1 MSRSSKSNSSSPLPP
16 DSSSITRRD
25 ATKLAGVAAATA
37 IFAPQIQTV
46 KAANSQLQYAIIGV
60 GGRGQYHVQHFN
72 NVDGGKCIAVC
83 DVDDANLKKGQSMS
97 KDKPEAIKDYREVLA
112 RKDIEAVLIA
122 TPLYTHFPITKDA
135 LLAGKH
141 VFCEKSLVFT
151 AAEVHEL
158 RKLCAERP
166 KQVLQVGLQRR
177 YSQFYQTA
185 KQMVEQGL
193 IGRVTHVYAQWH
205 RNSLGK
211 TWTPPSWRVFKK
223 YSGGLT
229 AELASHQIDV
239 ADWMIGSHPEFVVG
253 VGGIDD
259 YKDGRDLPDNIQL
272 IFRYPGGQKLMYSSI
287 STNQHLAL
295 FGSTRTQFG
304 EMIMGTEGT
313 IHITVGTD
321 NEPATAMWFYEPGPK
336 KAEAAKYGKE
346 KSAKASASLTST
358 GKGGKGL
365 PVLMD
370 RDKVTGNESFLEKEM
385 KYAKMWLYKK
395 GVMVPEET
403 KNPVDVQLEAFID
416 SCRNGTKP
424 KADLEVGLE
433 DSTNVILANLA
444 MDEGRRVYMNEID
457 KMGKGPAPMA
467 APDKAKKAAD

>member
-1 MSRSSKSNSSSPLPP
+1 MSNPNRSNP
-16 DSSSITRRD
+16 DSIVTRRD
-25 ATKLAGVAAATA
+25 ATKMAAAAAATA
-37 IFAPQIQTV
+37 VFAPRIQTV
-46 KAANSQLQYAIIGV
+46 KAANSLLQYAVIGT
-60 GGRGQYHVQHFN
+60 GGRGQYHIQHFN
-72 NVDGGKCIAVC
+72 GVDGGKCLAVC
-83 DVDDANLKKGQSMS
+83 DIDDANLKKGQSIS

-158 RKLCAERP
+158 RKLANERP
-166 KQVLQVGLQRR
+166 KQILQVGLQRR

-211 TWTPPSWRVFKK
+211 TWSPPSWRVSKK

-229 AELASHQIDV
+229 AELASHQIDI

-253 VGGIDD
+253 VGGIDE
-259 YKDGRDLPDNIQL
+259 YKDGRDVYDNIQL
-272 IFRYPGGQKLMYSSI
+272 IFKYPGGQKLMYSSI
-287 STNQHLAL
+287 STNQHLPL
-295 FGSTRTQFG
+295 FGSQRTQFG
-304 EMIMGTEGT
+304 EMIMGTDGT

-336 KAEAAKYGKE
+336 KATAAGSGKE
-346 KSAKASASLTST
+346 KSAKASSSLTST

-365 PVLMD
+365 PVLF
-370 RDKVTGNESFLEKEM
+370 DKEKPSDSDSFLEREM
-385 KYAKMWLYKK
+385 KFAKLWLYKK

-403 KNPVDVQLEAFID
+403 KNPVDVQLEAFIE
-416 SCRNGTKP
+416 SCRNGAKP
-424 KADLEVGLE
+424 KADLEIGLE

-444 MDEGRRVYMNEID
+444 MDEGRRVYMSEMD
-457 KMGKGPAPMA
+457 KMGGGGKTPAPA
-467 APDKAKKAAD
+467 AGKKAAG